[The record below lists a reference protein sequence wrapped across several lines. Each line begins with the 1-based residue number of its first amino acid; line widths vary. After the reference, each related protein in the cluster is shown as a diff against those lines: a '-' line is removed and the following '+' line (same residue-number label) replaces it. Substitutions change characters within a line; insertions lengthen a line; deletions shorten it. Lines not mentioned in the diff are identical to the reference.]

1 MAQKD
6 LGVFDDPLML
16 GLEDNDEPEA
26 PVDDNGQASGDPVA
40 AAQQTLEGAKDDSGP
55 DSEPDQTPD
64 TGQVDQAGQDG
75 QPEDYATQGQ
85 PQLILGK
92 FKSTEDLIRSYQE
105 LEKKLGSRDQEKEEL
120 KQQVAALANLLQ
132 QTQQQLLATRAVQD
146 GQGAFPVPGQ
156 ASAVP
161 AAPGF
166 APQQA
171 QAVPTPQIDPE
182 EFRDALYSGNPV
194 EAIMQ
199 LVTPLVTQQV
209 QQLGQQINA
218 GLTQI
223 VQPIQQ
229 YAQQQ
234 QAIRSFEEQLADV
247 RRQYADA
254 PEGLRPDD
262 LLDEMSKVFD
272 EDKRIATLP
281 NAMYVAYWQAR
292 TRKLQELATNQA
304 ARAENQVKLAQ
315 KQAARITT
323 SGIGGPQLPRQKT
336 PEELIIEETFGSTS
350 EPKGIFDD

>member
-1 MAQKD
+1 MAQKEP
-6 LGVFDDPLML
+6 GVFDDPLML

-26 PVDDNGQASGDPVA
+26 PVDNNGQASEDPAA
-40 AAQQTLEGAKDDSGP
+40 AAQRTLEGAKDDSGP

-75 QPEDYATQGQ
+75 QPGEHATQGQ

-120 KQQVAALANLLQ
+120 KQQVAVLANLLQ
-132 QTQQQLLATRAVQD
+132 QTQQLLATRAVQ
-146 GQGAFPVPGQ
+146 GAQGALPVPGQ
-156 ASAVP
+156 AGAVP

-166 APQQA
+166 APLQA

-194 EAIMQ
+194 EAIMK
-199 LVTPLVTQQV
+199 LVAPLVTQQV

-218 GLTQI
+218 GLMQI

-234 QAIRSFEEQLADV
+234 KAIRSFEEQLADV

-292 TRKLQELATNQA
+292 TRKLQELATNQTAQA
-304 ARAENQVKLAQ
+304 ANQVKLAQ

-323 SGIGGPQLPRQKT
+323 SGSGGPQLPRQKT
-336 PEELIIEETFGSTS
+336 PEELIIEETFGSPS

>member
-1 MAQKD
+1 MAQKEP
-6 LGVFDDPLML
+6 GVFDDPLML

-26 PVDDNGQASGDPVA
+26 PVDNNGQASEDPAA
-40 AAQQTLEGAKDDSGP
+40 AAQRTLEGAKDDSGP

-64 TGQVDQAGQDG
+64 TGQVHQAGQDG
-75 QPEDYATQGQ
+75 QPEEHATQGQ

-120 KQQVAALANLLQ
+120 KQQVAVLANLLQ
-132 QTQQQLLATRAVQD
+132 QTQQLLATRAVQ
-146 GQGAFPVPGQ
+146 GAQGALPVPGQ
-156 ASAVP
+156 AGAVP

-166 APQQA
+166 APLQA

-194 EAIMQ
+194 EAIMK
-199 LVTPLVTQQV
+199 LVAPLVTQQV

-218 GLTQI
+218 GLMQI

-234 QAIRSFEEQLADV
+234 KAIRSFEEQLADV

-292 TRKLQELATNQA
+292 TRKLQELATNQTAQA
-304 ARAENQVKLAQ
+304 ANQVKLAQ

-323 SGIGGPQLPRQKT
+323 SGSGGPQLPRQKT
-336 PEELIIEETFGSTS
+336 PEELIIEETFGSPS